1 MPANH
6 LWKGRKLLYPEN
18 WSLQEDDDTLNIESP
33 SGSFMTISST
43 EDIEQAFQ
51 RAKATMESEYEE
63 VETEVINR
71 VVGETLLEGVTQRFV
86 YLDLIVTS
94 HLFRLEVEEEE
105 VAPLLVQIQGEDRDL
120 DKLQPVFDAIL
131 ASLAQGNLP
140 SQKS

>member
-1 MPANH
+1 
-6 LWKGRKLLYPEN
+6 
-18 WSLQEDDDTLNIESP
+18 
-33 SGSFMTISST
+33 
-43 EDIEQAFQ
+43 
-51 RAKATMESEYEE
+51 MESEYEE

-140 SQKS
+140 SQKG